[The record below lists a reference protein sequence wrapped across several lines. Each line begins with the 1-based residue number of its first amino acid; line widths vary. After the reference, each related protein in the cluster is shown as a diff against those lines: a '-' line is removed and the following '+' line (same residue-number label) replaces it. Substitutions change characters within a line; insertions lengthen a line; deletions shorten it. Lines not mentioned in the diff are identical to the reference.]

1 MIFPEILRLFLY
13 LLLCLI
19 FLMLMT
25 QLLRNAVLMYAVLPL
40 YVLCCL
46 VFSPIFIDAGSFIPL
61 LKSLSWFFLP
71 SWYLL

>member
-1 MIFPEILRLFLY
+1 
-13 LLLCLI
+13 
-19 FLMLMT
+19 MLMT
-25 QLLRNAVLMYAVLPL
+25 QLLRNAVLMYAFLPL

-61 LKSLSWFFLP
+61 LKNLSWFFLP